1 MHLEQE
7 VQVQIDSFKEQF
19 KNYNI
24 YIKKNDWREEYEQEI
39 YYKTEADL
47 CTSIVS
53 NLDKFIK
60 ENAEV
65 KDNKDVQKFLK
76 ESLKITDVH
85 IKRINDYLEA
95 NDWTVDFEE
104 RKEKLLE
111 KINLVEFSE
120 DELDKRELKD
130 LKKELEQLEKDKR
143 SQIEFQ
149 RTLFDQKTKVRVNIL
164 KLDVEGKKEA
174 VNKYDSMFFDKKRA
188 PLLMRNFLSSRISDV
203 NKETSLLNVNW
214 ESPMPQ
220 NSSEMFINM
229 KEKDIPE
236 YDSNKHFW
244 EQAES
249 TIQFWEE
256 EIRKIKNGVN
266 VGGYHISPFLYW
278 HINFFKIGLG
288 EGQDKSVRNV
298 DFRDNEFMFDYM
310 NNKAIEDGRKAL
322 LLYGSRRWSKS
333 VIMSSFITHGMY
345 TIENCKGSIQ
355 GFSGSDLEQLR
366 GYMSE
371 SVTSLNEAL
380 KVNVLRNNDKSFEL
394 GLKRTQQDEYEFA
407 KLAILNLEAGSKM
420 GSQKTAGG
428 TPDISVFDEIGKGD
442 ILKAWGAALPSFEGG
457 KNGKWRCRAILSG
470 TAGEGELSK
479 DAEEMLQQPEAFNI
493 LLMDWDK
500 LEERVSIEDITWK
513 RRTFG
518 MFLPAQMNLTTPKIN
533 TKFGDYLGGEFKD
546 NKSLNKITIKETDW
560 KRAKEHFESERH
572 SRRRNL
578 KSLGEEIRFH
588 PLDPEDVFLSS
599 EKNPFNALRLKAH
612 KVELYENDLV
622 GVNYDLSMEYGEV
635 SKIHSNKKPIIDYP
649 YKGGNHDAPVVIIQ
663 PPEEN
668 PPLYLY
674 VLGFDD
680 AKQETSNGDSVR
692 SATVYRRGYELNEM
706 SDSIVAY
713 YDSRQERPE
722 DYYKTLYMLMIMYN
736 AQVFH
741 ENADNGYQDF
751 LERKYPIDAVRY
763 LVPAVDFAVTVG
775 FQNNNNRRYGYHP
788 SAQNNRHLLQ
798 RVLAYTSDDYKEGI
812 GNGHERIRHPMLLE
826 EMIQY
831 KKENN
836 ADRLRSFGLA
846 LIYAEFLDKQH
857 MYPRKMKKMEYDNPE
872 VQRQKKKTIK
882 GFTNTSKFQKS
893 NWKRRG

>member
-47 CTSIVS
+47 CTSLIS

-60 ENAEV
+60 ENIEV
-65 KDNKDVQKFLK
+65 KDNKEVQKFLK
-76 ESLKITDVH
+76 DSLKIIDIHV
-85 IKRINDYLEA
+85 KRINDYLEV
-95 NDWTVDFEE
+95 NDWTIDFEE

-111 KINLVEFSE
+111 KINIAENSD
-120 DELDKRELKD
+120 DELDKKELKE
-130 LKKELEQLEKDKR
+130 LKKELEQLEKVKR

-149 RTLFDQKTKVRVNIL
+149 RTLFDQKTKIRVNIL

-174 VNKYDSMFFDKKRA
+174 TNKYDTMFFDKKRA
-188 PLLMRNFLSSRISDV
+188 PLLMRKFLSSRISDV

-229 KEKDIPE
+229 KEKDVPE
-236 YDSNKHFW
+236 YDSSKHFW
-244 EQAES
+244 EQNVS

-256 EIRKIKNGVN
+256 EIKKIKNGVN
-266 VGGYHISPFLYW
+266 IGGYNISPFLYW

-298 DFRDNEFMFDYM
+298 DFRDNEYFFDYM

-355 GFSGSDLEQLR
+355 GFSGADLDQLR
-366 GYMSE
+366 GYMGE
-371 SVTSLNEAL
+371 SVTSLSEAL
-380 KVNVLRNNDKSFEL
+380 KVNILRNNDKAFEL

-442 ILKAWGAALPSFEGG
+442 ILKPWGAALPSFEGG

-479 DAEEMLQQPEAFNI
+479 DAEEMLQQPEAFKI

-500 LEERVSIEDITWK
+500 LEERISIEDITWK

-518 MFLPAQMNLTTPKIN
+518 MFLPAQMNLSTPKIE
-533 TKFGDYLGGEFKD
+533 TKFGEFLGGEYKD
-546 NKSLNKITIKETDW
+546 NKNLNKITIKETDW
-560 KRAKEHFESERH
+560 KRAKEHFENERH

-599 EKNPFNALRLKAH
+599 EKNPFNALRLKSH
-612 KVELYENDLV
+612 KAELYENDLV
-622 GVNYDLSMEYGEV
+622 GGNYDLIMEHGEIT
-635 SKIHSNKKPIIDYP
+635 KITSNKKPILDYP

-668 PPLYLY
+668 PPFYLY
-674 VLGFDD
+674 VIGFDD
-680 AKQETSNGDSVR
+680 AKQETSDGDSVR

-722 DYYKTLYMLMIMYN
+722 DYYKTLYILMKMYN

-741 ENADNGYQDF
+741 ENADNGFQDF
-751 LERKYPIDAVRY
+751 LERKYPLDAIRY
-763 LVPAVDFAVTVG
+763 LVPAVDFAVSVG

-788 SAQNNRHLLQ
+788 SPQNNRHLLN
-798 RVLAYTSDDYKEGI
+798 RVLAYTKDDYNDGI
-812 GNGHERIRHPMLLE
+812 ENGHERIRHPMLLE

-831 KKENN
+831 KKDNN

-846 LIYAEFLDKQH
+846 LIYAEFLDKNY
-857 MYPRKMKKMEYDNPE
+857 MYPKKVKQLEFNTPE
-872 VQRQKKKTIK
+872 VQVQKKKTIK
-882 GFTNTSKFQKS
+882 GFTNTSKFKKS
-893 NWKRRG
+893 NWTRKR